1 MTVLDIND
9 NAPIFAT
16 DYETLLCENTTPGQV
31 RPSPPLCW
39 GGGTVFFRPPATCV
53 FSPPG
58 GGSVEAP
65 DTSQGPGSVRRCCCS
80 LAAALSSSCVRA
92 ELMTVLLSACG
103 SDPLWHHGIPPL
115 ELGCCPRGRKRFRNP
130 NKDCLPSVEVLQ
142 I

>member
-39 GGGTVFFRPPATCV
+39 GGVLSTSSYVRV
-53 FSPPG
+53 FSSW

-65 DTSQGPGSVRRCCCS
+65 DTSQGPGSVRRCCS
-80 LAAALSSSCVRA
+80 LAAPLSSSCVRA
-92 ELMTVLLSACG
+92 ELMTMLLSACG
-103 SDPLWHHGIPPL
+103 SDPLWHHGIPPWSSDAV
-115 ELGCCPRGRKRFRNP
+115 RGAGKTLQESKQRFSSFCGGFA
-130 NKDCLPSVEVLQ
+130 DL